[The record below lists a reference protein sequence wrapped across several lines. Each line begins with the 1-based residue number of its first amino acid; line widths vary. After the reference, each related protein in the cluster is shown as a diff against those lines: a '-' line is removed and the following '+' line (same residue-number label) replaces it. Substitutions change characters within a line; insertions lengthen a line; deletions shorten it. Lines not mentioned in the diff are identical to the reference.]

1 MQMPDGNPPDASSQV
16 EGSQEVTI
24 PETRCY
30 GRVIDQDGR
39 PIGGVTVN
47 VAASG
52 GEHYLLSTN
61 ADGIFGIEGLRGWHL
76 EIKGLHKEGY
86 MEPPKSLNH
95 AFDTYYWDK
104 LYAELKRVVCMVYEG
119 DFYADVDPDE
129 DEKAREKIRRRA
141 RRVPKKKRLRNQQ
154 RRPKKMRPLPSIC
167 LFIDLSLPNYHHQ
180 LDRDN

>member
-1 MQMPDGNPPDASSQV
+1 
-16 EGSQEVTI
+16 
-24 PETRCY
+24 
-30 GRVIDQDGR
+30 
-39 PIGGVTVN
+39 
-47 VAASG
+47 
-52 GEHYLLSTN
+52 
-61 ADGIFGIEGLRGWHL
+61 L